1 MAEPTSLPFRAAHAL
16 GFMVLG
22 ASLFDILTKLKSDTR
37 TFPKIDLTFSSET
50 PLKTTIIVSLPKNGF
65 RLRFDAPDQRLRLIE
80 ITDFTRMLFTF
91 KGGELVP
98 AQSLAN
104 ARSYLTYKRVYQLFG
119 PTYPGE
125 YIRLKHDSNMGLY
138 VLSWP
143 GLSVT
148 FPIPIASFTPN
159 KDYAAMLTASA
170 SPATAMAIYEGRFWP
185 EVRKDLFTRVPTNP
199 RSSSLL
205 GRPKEGPAD
214 EVEHVNVYGA
224 GRVELLR
231 RSGSK
236 TPIILSQTTPQDLIT
251 ELGPPDAVMPR
262 SSLNDDPPNRV
273 GRNRAYSVNGPNRGA
288 QISHGSYSSNPSSYS
303 STNTDTY
310 ETDFDEDEETN
321 GAEANQANEQQYYC
335 YFEHGFDILLG
346 PPVDISLLPKDADE
360 ASEIPRSTLTA
371 IDGHLT
377 VTQIIFHGNIP
388 GSYPFNRHRR
398 SRWSLNYI
406 PLCDPI
412 TSESLFPSYH
422 QTLVKSFSHIWPAS
436 DMSEGMVIV
445 RSWGG
450 DADSMTG
457 SAILINGEMDM
468 EDDMEFVNGSDGW
481 EREKKDEN
489 GDERWLR
496 NTKLYKFPGLMFE
509 VMHNGAVSA
518 LTVC

>member
-1 MAEPTSLPFRAAHAL
+1 MAEAASLPFRAAHSL

-22 ASLFDILTKLKSDTR
+22 ASLFDVLTKLKNDTR

-91 KGGELVP
+91 KGEELVP
-98 AQSLAN
+98 LQSLAN
-104 ARSYLTYKRVYQLFG
+104 GQSYLTYKKVYQLFG

-125 YIRLKHDSNMGLY
+125 YIRLQDGSNMGLY
-138 VLSWP
+138 ILSWP
-143 GLSVT
+143 GLSIT
-148 FPIPIASFTPN
+148 FPVPVSSFSPD

-185 EVRKDLFTRVPTNP
+185 EVRKDLFTRIPTNP

-205 GRPKEGPAD
+205 GRPREGPAD
-214 EVEHVNVYGA
+214 EVEHANVCGA

-251 ELGPPDAVMPR
+251 ELGPPDAIMPR
-262 SSLNDDPPNRV
+262 SSQSDEKGQQTYPKP
-273 GRNRAYSVNGPNRGA
+273 RAAVSCGPNN
-288 QISHGSYSSNPSSYS
+288 SYGSYPSSYS

-321 GAEANQANEQQYYC
+321 GAEARQASEQQYYC

-346 PPVDISLLPKDADE
+346 PPTDISFLPKGVDE
-360 ASEIPRSTLTA
+360 AGEAPQSNLTA

-406 PLCDPI
+406 PSCDTPI
-412 TSESLFPSYH
+412 TSESLFPSFH

-450 DADSMTG
+450 DTDSMTG
-457 SAILINGEMDM
+457 SAILINGEFDL
-468 EDDMEFVNGSDGW
+468 EDDMEFINGQDGW

-489 GDERWLR
+489 GDEQWLR

-509 VMHNGAVSA
+509 VMHNGAISA

>member
-1 MAEPTSLPFRAAHAL
+1 MAEPTSLPFRAGHSL
-16 GFMVLG
+16 GFMVIG
-22 ASLFDILTKLKSDTR
+22 ASLFDVLTKLKNDTR
-37 TFPKIDLTFSSET
+37 TFPKVDLTFSSET
-50 PLKTTIIVSLPKNGF
+50 PLKTTIIVNLPRNGF

-80 ITDFTRMLFTF
+80 IVDFTRMPFTF
-91 KGGELVP
+91 KGGDLVP
-98 AQSLAN
+98 AQALPN
-104 ARSYLTYKRVYQLFG
+104 GQSYLTYKKAYQLFG

-125 YIRLKHDSNMGLY
+125 FIPLKDGSNTGLY

-143 GLSVT
+143 GVSVT
-148 FPIPIASFTPN
+148 FPIPVAAFTPN

-170 SPATAMAIYEGRFWP
+170 YPATAMAIYEGRFWP
-185 EVRKDLFTRVPTNP
+185 EIRKDLFTYSPMTP
-199 RSSSLL
+199 RSSSLI

-231 RSGSK
+231 RSSSK
-236 TPIILSQTTPQDLIT
+236 TLILLSQTTPQDLIT
-251 ELGPPDAVMPR
+251 ELGPPDAIMPR
-262 SSLNDDPPNRV
+262 SRLSDDLPQKNI
-273 GRNRAYSVNGPNRGA
+273 NNNRGRPQA
-288 QISHGSYSSNPSSYS
+288 QRGSYGSTPSSYS

-321 GAEANQANEQQYYC
+321 GAEASRANEQQYYC

-346 PPVDISLLPKDADE
+346 PPTDISPLPRGSDE
-360 ASEIPRSTLTA
+360 TREAPQSNLTP

-406 PLCDPI
+406 PYCEKPI
-412 TSESLFPSYH
+412 TSESLFPSFH
-422 QTLVKSFSHIWPAS
+422 QTLVKGFSHIWPAK

-450 DADSMTG
+450 DTDSTTG

-468 EDDMEFVNGSDGW
+468 DEDIEFVNSNEGW
-481 EREKKDEN
+481 EREKKEEN
-489 GDERWLR
+489 GDEQWLQ

-518 LTVC
+518 LTVY

>member
-1 MAEPTSLPFRAAHAL
+1 
-16 GFMVLG
+16 
-22 ASLFDILTKLKSDTR
+22 LFDVLTKLKTDTR

-50 PLKTTIIVSLPKNGF
+50 PLNTTIIVSLPKNGF

-98 AQSLAN
+98 AQSLTTGQ
-104 ARSYLTYKRVYQLFG
+104 SYLTYKKVYQLFG

-125 YIRLKHDSNMGLY
+125 FVPLKRGSNQGLY

-148 FPIPIASFTPN
+148 FPVPVASFTPD
-159 KDYAAMLTASA
+159 KDHAAMLTASA
-170 SPATAMAIYEGRFWP
+170 SPATALAIYEGRFWP
-185 EVRKDLFTRVPTNP
+185 EVRNHLFTYVPTNP

-205 GRPKEGPAD
+205 GRPKEGSAD
-214 EVEHVNVYGA
+214 EVEHVNIYGA
-224 GRVELLR
+224 GRIELLR

-262 SSLNDDPPNRV
+262 SHQNDDPP
-273 GRNRAYSVNGPNRGA
+273 GKGQQLYNGPNQAYGVRPNRA
-288 QISHGSYSSNPSSYS
+288 PSISHGSYSSNPSSYS

-321 GAEANQANEQQYYC
+321 GAEASQANEQQYYC

-346 PPVDISLLPKDADE
+346 PPTDISLLPKGVDDTSE
-360 ASEIPRSTLTA
+360 APRSTLTP

-388 GSYPFNRHRR
+388 GSYSFNRHRR

-406 PLCDPI
+406 PSCETPI
-412 TSESLFPSYH
+412 TSESLFSSFH
-422 QTLVKSFSHIWPAS
+422 QTLVKSFSHVWPAQ

-457 SAILINGEMDM
+457 SAILINGEMDL
-468 EDDMEFVNGSDGW
+468 EDDTEFINGSDGW
-481 EREKKDEN
+481 EREKKDDK
-489 GDERWLR
+489 GDEQWLR

>member
-1 MAEPTSLPFRAAHAL
+1 M
-16 GFMVLG
+16 
-22 ASLFDILTKLKSDTR
+22 FDVLTKLKNDTR
-37 TFPKIDLTFSSET
+37 TFPKIDLTFSSDT

-98 AQSLAN
+98 LQSLAN
-104 ARSYLTYKRVYQLFG
+104 GQSYLTYKKVYQLFG

-125 YIRLKHDSNMGLY
+125 YIRLKDASNMGLY

-143 GLSVT
+143 GLSIT
-148 FPIPIASFTPN
+148 FPVPTTSFGPD

-185 EVRKDLFTRVPTNP
+185 EIRKDLFTYVPTNP

-262 SSLNDDPPNRV
+262 SSTSDDMSGKRQQTYPEP
-273 GRNRAYSVNGPNRGA
+273 RAATSYGPNN
-288 QISHGSYSSNPSSYS
+288 SYGSYPSSYS

-321 GAEANQANEQQYYC
+321 GAEASQASEQQYYC

-346 PPVDISLLPKDADE
+346 PPTDISLLPKGADE
-360 ASEIPRSTLTA
+360 GNEAPRSMLTA

-406 PLCDPI
+406 PSCETPI
-412 TSESLFPSYH
+412 TSESLFPTFH
-422 QTLVKSFSHIWPAS
+422 QTLVKSFSHVWPAS

-450 DADSMTG
+450 DTDSMTG
-457 SAILINGEMDM
+457 SAILVNGEMDL
-468 EDDMEFVNGSDGW
+468 EDDMEFINGQDGW

-489 GDERWLR
+489 GDEQWLR

-509 VMHNGAVSA
+509 VMHNGAISA